1 MSKNLGRTASEI
13 EVGNAPVKSKIPPAA
28 RPTKLKVSGRLVAP
42 FLQKGA
48 TAMGVYGDF
57 AEIFPEKISTLQISR
72 PESERFK

>member
-13 EVGNAPVKSKIPPAA
+13 EVG
-28 RPTKLKVSGRLVAP
+28 
-42 FLQKGA
+42 
-48 TAMGVYGDF
+48 GVYGDF